1 MLSPNTNLVKIPSTA
16 AKFKCHICNKNTTVP
31 FELWDFDKS
40 ISSDCKLI
48 KSKPTIGNCL
58 YCKSTVKKTSTTWK
72 NEVSKIYNNYS
83 IYSDSGGSEKVV
95 FDSNQ
100 KTQKPRSEVIIETLI
115 KKVKLPH
122 NMKILDIGTGSGVF
136 LKAANKNFASASL
149 FGHDINDN
157 FMSELETIPNFKEFF
172 YGNIDTIQTKF
183 ELISLIHVLEHVL
196 DPIVFLKQIKTNL
209 TKDGYL
215 IINVPDSEN
224 NPIDLAIYDHCTHFQ
239 TTTLINVLGK
249 AGFEVSFIS
258 NKKIPREIIIIA
270 KIGKY
275 KSISKNNE
283 TNFVR
288 KNTAYLKSMY
298 MCANNLRKNFEIDIF
313 GSSLASIWLAD
324 QLSEWKG
331 NFVDEDKNKYKK
343 KINGK
348 PIVSP
353 SEVKKET
360 NIFIPLEKEI
370 SKAIAKRLSSKN
382 VTYHYTN

>member
-1 MLSPNTNLVKIPSTA
+1 
-16 AKFKCHICNKNTTVP
+16 
-31 FELWDFDKS
+31 
-40 ISSDCKLI
+40 
-48 KSKPTIGNCL
+48 
-58 YCKSTVKKTSTTWK
+58 
-72 NEVSKIYNNYS
+72 
-83 IYSDSGGSEKVV
+83 
-95 FDSNQ
+95 
-100 KTQKPRSEVIIETLI
+100 
-115 KKVKLPH
+115 
-122 NMKILDIGTGSGVF
+122 MKILDIGTGSGVF

-283 TNFVR
+283 TNFVKKHCLLKEYVYVR
-288 KNTAYLKSMY
+288 K
-298 MCANNLRKNFEIDIF
+298 
-313 GSSLASIWLAD
+313 
-324 QLSEWKG
+324 
-331 NFVDEDKNKYKK
+331 
-343 KINGK
+343 
-348 PIVSP
+348 
-353 SEVKKET
+353 
-360 NIFIPLEKEI
+360 
-370 SKAIAKRLSSKN
+370 
-382 VTYHYTN
+382 